1 MLDLQLDLGEASLCA
16 LLNLLLSLFSPD
28 MFFHLLIGQKMYVL
42 HEGYCIS
49 SLACARTDVTVVAAI
64 EMHFAA
70 NCDGTR
76 DINND
81 ALNDCLLLACWTRKR
96 LMRRQTYIQQEQHIN
111 AP

>member
-1 MLDLQLDLGEASLCA
+1 MCFTELIVVVVFTRYAF
-16 LLNLLLSLFSPD
+16 LLLID
-28 MFFHLLIGQKMYVL
+28 QKTYVL

-49 SLACARTDVTVVAAI
+49 SLACARTDVIVAVAI

-70 NCDGTR
+70 NRDGAC

-96 LMRRQTYIQQEQHIN
+96 LMWRQTYIRQEQHIN